1 MRKYALALLAVPVL
15 AVVYVSSLLRT
26 SPFVRGGT
34 ALTLGAV
41 IAFGAIAMV
50 RPSATQASPPTQI
63 IPLTQAAFTTAI
75 TTDVAVDAPATIAFS
90 TPMDRASVQAA
101 LRVQPATRISL
112 IWNADDTSVSIVP
125 VDYWAPGTYHTITV
139 ESGALARTGR
149 PSTAPARASFLTR
162 KAATALVEPTKTV
175 GKRVPVDTGFAV
187 VVDGQLDPESLP
199 DAIRLDPP
207 VDGVVTTEAADG
219 ATRLVFNPAEPLR
232 PDQAYDVFIA
242 GVRDADGVALE
253 PATLTVTTL
262 AAPSVVRF
270 RPMTGARDAPREQII
285 SVRFTRAMEPESTTS
300 AFTVTVD
307 DQPIKGTIGFA
318 EGDTVLVFDP
328 AEDLPFDSKVVAS
341 VATSAKG
348 VDGSALSEASRSA
361 FRTVQKPQPPA
372 PPAKPPT
379 KAPTV
384 DTPASTAP
392 PTAASTPPPT
402 DPPATGG
409 GSVGSGSWSSVER
422 YYLGLMN
429 CTRTGGWVTS
439 GGDCSSPGGRDV
451 APLQLSDGIS
461 DEVSRPYAKL
471 LATRGTCNHFI
482 GGNPGDRLRRAGYD
496 SYVWAENLG
505 CRSGSPTGSVLG
517 THLFYQS
524 EKPYSGGHYVNLMS
538 PKYDRVGIGVWVSA
552 GVVRLVVDF
561 YHPRAG

>member
-26 SPFVRGGT
+26 SPFARGGV
-34 ALTLGAV
+34 AITLGAV

-50 RPSATQASPPTQI
+50 RPTATKASPPTQI
-63 IPLTQAAFTTAI
+63 VPLTQAAFKTAI
-75 TTDVAVDAPATIAFS
+75 ATDVAVGAPATIAFS

-112 IWNADDTSVSIVP
+112 TWNADDTSVTIVP
-125 VDYWAPGTYHTITV
+125 VDHWAPGTYHTITV

-162 KAATALVEPTKTV
+162 DAATALVKPTKTV
-175 GKRVPVDTGFAV
+175 GQRVPVDTGFAV
-187 VVDGQLDPESLP
+187 VVDGQLDPASLP

-219 ATRLVFNPAEPLR
+219 ATRLLFTPTEPLQ
-232 PDQAYDVFIA
+232 PDRAYDVVIA
-242 GVRDADGVALE
+242 GVRDADGVVLE
-253 PATLTVTTL
+253 PTTLKVTTL

-270 RPMTGARDAPREQII
+270 RPMTGAHDAPREQVI
-285 SVRFTRAMEPESTTS
+285 SVRFTRAMDLESTTS

-307 DQPIKGTIGFA
+307 DQPIKGTISFA

-328 AEDLPFDSKVVAS
+328 AEDMPFDSKVVAS
-341 VATSAKG
+341 VAASAQG

-361 FRTVQKPQPPA
+361 FRTVQKPPPPA
-372 PPAKPPT
+372 PPAKPPA
-379 KAPTV
+379 KAPTA
-384 DTPASTAP
+384 DTPAPTPAPTAP
-392 PTAASTPPPT
+392 PADSPATGGGT
-402 DPPATGG
+402 DPGG

-461 DEVSRPYAKL
+461 DDVSRPYARL
-471 LATRGTCNHFI
+471 LATRGICNHFI

-496 SYVWAENLG
+496 NYVWAENLG
-505 CRSGSPTGSVLG
+505 CRTGSPTGSVLG

-538 PKYDRVGIGVWVSA
+538 PKYDRVGIGVWVSS
-552 GVVRLVVDF
+552 GQVRLVIDF
-561 YHPRAG
+561 YHP